1 MLLESM
7 AKLTGKLSKGL
18 KLIDIFSIAAGAMV
32 SAGIFILPGIAYS
45 KCGASVIFVYFI
57 AGILSIPGVI
67 SIAELVTAMPKAGGG
82 YFFVTRSLGAGV
94 GTIAGVLSWL
104 SLIFKTTFALV
115 GLATYVSLIVTINS
129 QVVGIVVCVVFL
141 SINYFGIKKAGNV
154 QVVLVLILFSI
165 LLFYV
170 IYGIKFINVN
180 NYSPFLKGGFQ
191 SIISTVGFIFVSYGG
206 LLKVASLAEEVED
219 SRKLPKGML
228 FALGIICVVYT
239 ALVFV
244 TVGVLDG
251 DVLAKSVTPISD
263 GGYAILSDKGRLL
276 LSIAAILGFVSAS
289 NVGIMSASRY
299 PYALSNDDM
308 FPKIFKKVSK
318 KFKTPYL
325 SLLATGLIIILG
337 LFLKL
342 NILVEVAST
351 SLILTYILANIS
363 IIIMRESKLINY
375 KPQYKA
381 PFYPYVQVIGIILYS
396 FLILEIGKEALLAT
410 LIFILLSLIVYWF
423 YGRKRRQKEFA
434 LLHVIERIIDRNLTG
449 VSLEK
454 ELRKILRERDSIK
467 EDQFDKIIKKSIIL
481 DFTEEINYK
490 EVYEV
495 VAEKLETKLNLKKKK
510 IVGMLIDKEK
520 KYSSVINESVAI
532 PHIIIKGKNKF
543 EIVIVRGQKGII
555 YPDEKKPYIVFI
567 LIGSM
572 DERNFHL
579 KALSAIAQIVY
590 NKNFKD
596 EWLNAKNKDVLKE
609 IILMS
614 RRERFKE

>member
-1 MLLESM
+1 M
-7 AKLTGKLSKGL
+7 
-18 KLIDIFSIAAGAMV
+18 
-32 SAGIFILPGIAYS
+32 
-45 KCGASVIFVYFI
+45 
-57 AGILSIPGVI
+57 
-67 SIAELVTAMPKAGGG
+67 
-82 YFFVTRSLGAGV
+82 
-94 GTIAGVLSWL
+94 
-104 SLIFKTTFALV
+104 
-115 GLATYVSLIVTINS
+115 
-129 QVVGIVVCVVFL
+129 
-141 SINYFGIKKAGNV
+141 
-154 QVVLVLILFSI
+154 
-165 LLFYV
+165 
-170 IYGIKFINVN
+170 
-180 NYSPFLKGGFQ
+180 
-191 SIISTVGFIFVSYGG
+191 
-206 LLKVASLAEEVED
+206 
-219 SRKLPKGML
+219 
-228 FALGIICVVYT
+228 
-239 ALVFV
+239 
-244 TVGVLDG
+244 
-251 DVLAKSVTPISD
+251 
-263 GGYAILSDKGRLL
+263 
-276 LSIAAILGFVSAS
+276 
-289 NVGIMSASRY
+289 
-299 PYALSNDDM
+299 
-308 FPKIFKKVSK
+308 
-318 KFKTPYL
+318 
-325 SLLATGLIIILG
+325 
-337 LFLKL
+337 